1 MTASSSP
8 VAVHF
13 GAGNI
18 GRGFVGL
25 LLHEAGYEVVFADV
39 NAELIDSLAA
49 ATSYTVHEVGAG
61 AADHVVT
68 RFRALNSQANEPV
81 VVSEIA
87 GADIVTCAVGPNVL
101 RFIAPVIAAGLEAR
115 DADAAPLVV
124 MACENAL
131 NATDRLREFIVAALP
146 GGEASEALAKVTFAN
161 TAVDRIVPQQAEGQ
175 GLDVTVET
183 YFEWAIDRTP
193 FAGAEP
199 DIPGVHWVD
208 GLEASIER
216 KLFTVNTGHATTA
229 YHGFVAGAE
238 KISDAIA
245 IPAVRSAVEAVLRE
259 TSDLL
264 IARHELD
271 PAEHAA
277 YVAAILQRF
286 ENVHLPDTVTR
297 VGRQPLR
304 KLSRDERFVSPAAA
318 IAETGTEPVA
328 LLDAMGAALRFDVA
342 DDEQSVELQA
352 LLADASI
359 ADAALA
365 VRITGLDESHPL
377 VAPFTERIAAARAS

>member
-1 MTASSSP
+1 VTASSSP

-68 RFRALNSQANEPV
+68 RFRALNSQANEPA
-81 VVSEIA
+81 VVSEVA
-87 GADIVTCAVGPNVL
+87 GADVVTCAGGPTVL

-146 GGEASEALAKVTFAN
+146 GGESSGALAKVVFAN

-199 DIPGVHWVD
+199 TIPGVHWVD

-245 IPAVRSAVEAVLRE
+245 IPAVRSAVEAVLQE

-271 PAEHAA
+271 PGEHAA

-318 IAETGTEPVA
+318 IAEAGTEPVA

-342 DDEQSVELQA
+342 DDEQSVELRA
-352 LLADASI
+352 LLADPSI

-365 VRITGLDESHPL
+365 VRISGLDESHPL
-377 VAPFTERIAAARAS
+377 VAPFTERITAARAS